1 MTNFNDTNTN
11 KNSSGNTKFLSELR
25 GASIIVT
32 IVLISLLAL
41 SVGLYAYMQK
51 TPPKHVIIDDQMD
64 LFTSSELDEIE
75 ELANEMAEASLIDAR
90 NSLLDE
96 LEDQMRN
103 LLNAFISSISK
114 RIRSNLLKLKSR
126 PISQ

>member
-41 SVGLYAYMQK
+41 LLVYM
-51 TPPKHVIIDDQMD
+51 HIC
-64 LFTSSELDEIE
+64 
-75 ELANEMAEASLIDAR
+75 
-90 NSLLDE
+90 
-96 LEDQMRN
+96 
-103 LLNAFISSISK
+103 K
-114 RIRSNLLKLKSR
+114 RHLRSM
-126 PISQ
+126 